1 MDHQALSPSR
11 ESDFQS
17 LSHVP
22 VRLTVFFL
30 SPHCGFYLI
39 LIPSVWAFQDRS
51 VLRNWKSK
59 NPNNWQ
65 GGETRRISDF
75 WLCKSAIWAECS
87 RNSWS
92 LFHVASAGIAQKPE
106 GEIKGATHLQRG
118 CWLELEQT
126 GSPCALSASAWHEGW
141 VREQPSQKDEAE
153 TVSPF
158 MAWAWKSCSI
168 SARVTGKPRF
178 KRRRYGSHFLM
189 KGVAALHF
197 KRVWGTGYLLA
208 CHLGKYDPPGALINM
223 HYEFINTEL
232 VN

>member
-1 MDHQALSPSR
+1 MTHSYLFSCNLPGARMDHQALSPSR

-106 GEIKGATHLQRG
+106 GEIKGYSLATRLLARTWTNG
-118 CWLELEQT
+118 FSVCSLCL
-126 GSPCALSASAWHEGW
+126 
-141 VREQPSQKDEAE
+141 R
-153 TVSPF
+153 
-158 MAWAWKSCSI
+158 MAWRLGTRATLPKGRGRNCI
-168 SARVTGKPRF
+168 TF
-178 KRRRYGSHFLM
+178 YGMGLKVM
-189 KGVAALHF
+189 
-197 KRVWGTGYLLA
+197 
-208 CHLGKYDPPGALINM
+208 
-223 HYEFINTEL
+223 
-232 VN
+232 